1 MQLKKW
7 LLVALVAVILQEASP
22 IILLGS
28 AAATAAAATAA
39 ASAAAASAAA
49 AVSAAAATKA
59 LALTAIASKPV
70 LEVVG
75 GTTLLLGTAGLVGK
89 AAVGK
94 VVGVKSTLKR
104 PTVVVTPTVQKTLY
118 RYGRAA
124 PTVEEAPV
132 AEDFSVNAIDI
143 LFSAAETLD
152 TKTNCGLRVVCE
164 LAATPVQQLAPDEAL
179 LMSLFGDHPG
189 LVPDQINSPV
199 MPFQLAAF
207 LGNQSGSTAACASAY
222 HKCHFNSTQ
231 IMNMIRQSDP
241 HQL

>member
-7 LLVALVAVILQEASP
+7 LLIALVAVIVKEASP
-22 IILLGS
+22 FILL
-28 AAATAAAATAA
+28 TAAAG
-39 ASAAAASAAA
+39 AAAAAGTAAVVAGTAA
-49 AVSAAAATKA
+49 AVSAAAAAKA
-59 LALTAIASKPV
+59 LTFGLAATAPV
-70 LEVVG
+70 LEVIG
-75 GTTLLLGTAGLVGK
+75 GTAVLLGTAGLVGK

-94 VVGVKSTLKR
+94 AALIGAAATPV
-104 PTVVVTPTVQKTLY
+104 VVVTSAPYGTIQKTISY
-118 RYGRAA
+118 RR
-124 PTVEEAPV
+124 TREAPSV
-132 AEDFSVNAIDI
+132 VEDDVSTNTLNI

-152 TKTNCGLRVVCE
+152 NKTNCGLRVVCE

-241 HQL
+241 DQV